1 MQFKHIILIAFFA
14 SFVLE
19 SKNIFPKQ
27 EERADVTIEYFFQDS
42 VVKIKTEMKDWEK
55 NIPCNMVKPMRE
67 HIYYITDECDSLKI
81 DSLKLKK

>member
-1 MQFKHIILIAFFA
+1 MQYKNIILIAFFA
-14 SFVLE
+14 SALIG

-55 NIPCNMVKPMRE
+55 IYHVIWLNQCENI
-67 HIYYITDECDSLKI
+67 YII
-81 DSLKLKK
+81 

>member
-1 MQFKHIILIAFFA
+1 MQYKHIILIAFFA
-14 SFVLE
+14 SFLIE